1 MQQVRAAGGHPFVL
15 ERNGVLAGDAD
26 FRNLSAGQ
34 GEIAI
39 LIADTAAQ
47 GRGLGTRFGW
57 MLHAYAFQVL
67 RLQRVY
73 AAVIPENRGSRRLF
87 EKLGYTPDDSDVARR
102 YADEPSD
109 LTLSLGRTD
118 FEAAWRAGMFGVRLA
133 PR

>member
-1 MQQVRAAGGHPFVL
+1 MQQVRAAGGHPFLL
-15 ERNGVLAGDAD
+15 ERDGTLAGDAD

-47 GRGLGTRFGW
+47 GRGLGTRFAW
-57 MLHAYAFQVL
+57 MLHAFAFQIL
-67 RLQRVY
+67 HLQRVY

-87 EKLGYTPDDSDVARR
+87 EKLGYLPDDSDLARG

-109 LTLSLGRTD
+109 LTLSFGRAE
-118 FEAAWRAGMFGVRLA
+118 FEAAWHARSFAMRLA